1 MPGPRSATTICT
13 TSPCA
18 SSRTEDRAGRLPV
31 LGRVVEEVRHDLAY
45 AFWIGCDLRES
56 HGGVELHIGSVGQ
69 GHPCGGDRA
78 LDGLAHVAR
87 THVDGR
93 DA

>member
-13 TSPCA
+13 TSPCCLELD
-18 SSRTEDRAGRLPV
+18 RDRAGRLSV

-45 AFWIGCDLRES
+45 AFWIGGDVRES

-78 LDGLAHVAR
+78 LDGLADVAR
-87 THVDGR
+87 THVDGK